1 MGRLAMY
8 CLYRRFV
15 KGSPLWNQ
23 VIESVPETVSPAAW
37 APVGRAPRRPSP
49 APAAPSFSASAL
61 LYGLPH
67 HRAIWEVAESC
78 CARPRVS
85 MLTPLV
91 YSLLASG
98 ACGHLLPV
106 NPFLVSSPPAGQRR
120 GPFVSPPS
128 SVHSSQERRGSDRPL
143 SLACAERELSP
154 PNVAVSSQW

>member
-67 HRAIWEVAESC
+67 HRAVWEVDKSC
-78 CARPRVS
+78 CTRPRVS
-85 MLTPLV
+85 MMTPL
-91 YSLLASG
+91 LHNFLASG
-98 ACGHLLPV
+98 AFGRLQAV
-106 NPFLVSSPPAGQRR
+106 NPFLVSSPAAGR
-120 GPFVSPPS
+120 
-128 SVHSSQERRGSDRPL
+128 
-143 SLACAERELSP
+143 
-154 PNVAVSSQW
+154 